1 MSFILDALKKSES
14 ARQRQAGPSLFE
26 VKVAAPRRGLPTW
39 AIVLG
44 ALLLINIA
52 VFGWVLLRRPARQ
65 ASAKGGPVAAQGLSP
80 AVAGGAAQPPGP
92 VVSSPGGT
100 PGIPA
105 ASLDTARQA
114 PAAAS
119 AGAPPGAAASSAD
132 GEPPGT
138 VRQAMPAP
146 GATGPGGVAP
156 QPDAESSDF
165 APAIQPPAQGG
176 SGAGQTGGSLPRY
189 QDLAATPGLSLPRLH
204 LDLHVYDAN
213 PRKRYVMINMQTL
226 RQGDSLPDGVA
237 VVSIRPDGV
246 VLSYEGRQFLL
257 AR

>member
-26 VKVAAPRRGLPTW
+26 VKVAAPGPGLPTW

-44 ALLLINIA
+44 ALLLINIV
-52 VFGWVLLRRPARQ
+52 VFGWVLLRRPPRQ
-65 ASAKGGPVAAQGLSP
+65 VAAVPVQALSP
-80 AVAGGAAQPPGP
+80 AVAVGASRPPAP

-100 PGIPA
+100 AGIPA
-105 ASLDTARQA
+105 ASPDSARQA

-119 AGAPPGAAASSAD
+119 AGAPPGAAGAS
-132 GEPPGT
+132 PGS
-138 VRQAMPAP
+138 VPARQAMPAQSAS
-146 GATGPGGVAP
+146 GAGPLGIAP
-156 QPDAESSDF
+156 AGDADSADY
-165 APAIQPPAQGG
+165 APAIQPAPAGGPGARQGEP
-176 SGAGQTGGSLPRY
+176 SLPRY
-189 QDLAATPGLSLPRLH
+189 QDLAATPGVSLPRLH

-226 RQGDSLPDGVA
+226 REGDSLPDGVT

>member
-44 ALLLINIA
+44 ALLLINVA
-52 VFGWVLLRRPARQ
+52 VFGWVLLRRPAQ
-65 ASAKGGPVAAQGLSP
+65 QAAAVASAKSATGAMPVRAMPPAASGS
-80 AVAGGAAQPPGP
+80 AARTPRPDTA
-92 VVSSPGGT
+92 SPGGT
-100 PGIPA
+100 PGIAP
-105 ASLDTARQA
+105 ASLDSARQA
-114 PAAAS
+114 PAATS
-119 AGAPPGAAASSAD
+119 GGAPPGAPDTAADSA
-132 GEPPGT
+132 
-138 VRQAMPAP
+138 
-146 GATGPGGVAP
+146 
-156 QPDAESSDF
+156 DF
-165 APAIQPPAQGG
+165 APAIQPPAQSG
-176 SGAGQTGGSLPRY
+176 SGAQEGAAGLPRY
-189 QDLAATPGLSLPRLH
+189 QDLAATPGVSLPRLH

-226 RQGDSLPDGVA
+226 RQGDTLSDGVA